1 MTAVS
6 TRPRNAAVGPRPLLV
21 GVALGVVYVAWG
33 STYLAIRVM
42 VEQMPPLLGSGT
54 RALGACVLVAAGLAA
69 WRGWQRL
76 RVTRAQFAGC
86 AAIGLLMPVAG
97 QGLVAIAE
105 DRGAP
110 SGLTALLVAAV
121 PLWVACIR
129 TLAGDHPSTTST
141 AGVTLG
147 FGGAAGLVAGHGLH
161 GSAPTGALLIV
172 VVASMAWAF
181 GSWLQPRLL
190 LPADPFVVVVYE
202 MLVGGIVLSILGV
215 ARGEHFV
222 PWSYSASTWMAWAY
236 LLLVGSVLALTAYNW
251 LLRATS
257 VSVDATY
264 AYVNPVIAV
273 FLGWLIL
280 SEPVTTT
287 TLLCATVVVLGV
299 ALVVASEGRDRV
311 EAAQAWK
318 ENYAR

>member
-1 MTAVS
+1 MTTVS
-6 TRPRNAAVGPRPLLV
+6 TKPASVAVGPRPLLV
-21 GVALGVVYVAWG
+21 AMALGIVYVAWG

-42 VEQMPPLLGSGT
+42 VEQMPALLGSGT
-54 RALGACVLVAAGLAA
+54 RALAAGVLVAAGLAA

-76 RVTRAQFAGC
+76 RVTRAQLAGC

-110 SGLTALLVAAV
+110 SGLTALLVASV

-129 TLAGDHPSTTST
+129 VLAGDRPPATSIV
-141 AGVTLG
+141 GVTLG
-147 FGGAAGLVAGHGLH
+147 FVGAAGLVAGHGGS
-161 GSAPTGALLIV
+161 GSAPMGALLIV
-172 VVASMAWAF
+172 VVASMAWAL
-181 GSWLQPRLL
+181 GSWLQPRLV

-202 MLVGGIVLSILGV
+202 MLIGGTVLCILGV
-215 ARGEHFV
+215 ASGEHFV
-222 PWSYSASTWMAWAY
+222 PSSYSAGTWLAWAY
-236 LLLVGSVLALTAYNW
+236 LLLIGSVLAFTAYNW

-257 VSVDATY
+257 VSVAATY

-280 SEPVTTT
+280 SEPVTST

-299 ALVVASEGRDRV
+299 ALVVASEGRRRV
-311 EAAQAWK
+311 QTAQIRK
-318 ENYAR
+318 ENDAR